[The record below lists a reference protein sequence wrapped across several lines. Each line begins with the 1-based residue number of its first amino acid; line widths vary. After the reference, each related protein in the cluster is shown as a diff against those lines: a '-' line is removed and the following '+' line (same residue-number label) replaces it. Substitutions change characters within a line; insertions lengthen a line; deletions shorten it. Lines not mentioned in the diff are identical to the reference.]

1 MRAFLIAGFTLI
13 VASLGGLAAPA
24 SAQIL
29 IWSLPEEDGTWVRFE
44 GTYKQTRARPESTA
58 GDEQLEW
65 RSELTISSVGK
76 ETATVDGKELACR
89 WVEFK
94 TLTKPG
100 GLDKEPGPGDLY
112 VYKVLIPEER
122 VIGKTVDDDTI
133 PVTFLPI
140 VKGFRRVG
148 MREPEAVTEKAL
160 AVYPTV
166 ALLTHYPNLKT
177 EGEEPEELQLA
188 GNTVSAKLFKGSRV
202 FKQTTSRSTNVASQ
216 WRSSD
221 VPFGLAKFQV
231 TLTREEKPLAASSEE
246 FQRTSLIEQE
256 MAVAA
261 IGGDAHSELGD
272 SK

>member
-1 MRAFLIAGFTLI
+1 MRAFLICMLTFGAASFGLI
-13 VASLGGLAAPA
+13 VTPA

-29 IWSLPEEDGTWVRFE
+29 IWSLPAEDGTWVRFE
-44 GTYKQTRARPESTA
+44 GLYKQTRARPESTA

-65 RSELTISSVGK
+65 RSELTISSVGR
-76 ETATVDGKELACR
+76 ETATLDGKDLACR

-112 VYKVLIPEER
+112 VYKVLIPEDR
-122 VIGKTVDDDTI
+122 VIGKTIDDETI

-148 MREPEAVTEKAL
+148 MREPEAVQEKAL

-166 ALLTHYPNLKT
+166 ALLTYYPNLKSQGD
-177 EGEEPEELQLA
+177 EAEELQLA
-188 GNTVSAKLFKGSRV
+188 GNAVKARLYKGSRI
-202 FKQTTSRSTNVASQ
+202 FKQPTARSTNAASQ
-216 WRSSD
+216 WRSDD

-231 TLTREEKPLAASSEE
+231 TLTREEKALAATSDE
-246 FQRTSLIEQE
+246 FQRASLIEVE

-261 IGGDAHSELGD
+261 VGGDAHSELGD
-272 SK
+272 VK